1 MPGRTTGGVRR
12 FNRRLTTMT
21 TSATTTKIR
30 YRVLYRE
37 SGRDIS
43 VAAPAVV
50 SRARYRDIG
59 LVEADD
65 LEGLFREMNAVDGTE
80 TCRKLRVRSMSVG
93 DVAIDTRVGQGVA
106 YYCASY
112 GWRRVG
118 FVP

>member
-1 MPGRTTGGVRR
+1 
-12 FNRRLTTMT
+12 MT

-37 SGRDIS
+37 SGRDIP

-50 SRARYRDIG
+50 SRARYRDVG

-65 LEGLFREMNAVDGTE
+65 LEGLFRDMNAVEGTE
-80 TCRKLRVRSMSVG
+80 TCVKMKVRSISVG

-118 FVP
+118 LVP